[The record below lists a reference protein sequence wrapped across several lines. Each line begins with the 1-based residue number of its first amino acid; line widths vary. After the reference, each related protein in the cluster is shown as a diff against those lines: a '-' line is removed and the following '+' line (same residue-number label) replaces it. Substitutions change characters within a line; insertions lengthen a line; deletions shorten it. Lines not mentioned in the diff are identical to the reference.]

1 MEWFLIT
8 HKNLIMAV
16 VLILLGIGIW
26 FFWAQ
31 DIQKGNEDFGQ
42 KRLVHDT
49 SAGCIPYAVAF
60 LLIGIGIY
68 LAISN

>member
-1 MEWFLIT
+1 
-8 HKNLIMAV
+8 MAV

-31 DIQKGNEDFGQ
+31 DIQKGNEDFGH

-49 SAGCIPYAVAF
+49 SAGCIPYIIAF
-60 LLIGIGIY
+60 ALIGLGIY
-68 LAISN
+68 LAFSK